1 MQKPWDEKKGL
12 QMRNGMQASV
22 GGSEMEVGKWGKVI
36 VGETQIMKVFLGHD
50 KEQEFLVQRKVLH
63 K

>member
-1 MQKPWDEKKGL
+1 M
-12 QMRNGMQASV
+12 

-50 KEQEFLVQRKVLH
+50 KE
-63 K
+63 